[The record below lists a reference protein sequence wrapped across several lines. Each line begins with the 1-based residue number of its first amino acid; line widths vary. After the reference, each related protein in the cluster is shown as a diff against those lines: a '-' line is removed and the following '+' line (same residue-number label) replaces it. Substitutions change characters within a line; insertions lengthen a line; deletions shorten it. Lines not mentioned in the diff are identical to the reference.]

1 MCYITMEAMSAMS
14 SMIFHFQTCW
24 FSITMSH
31 YQRVS
36 RTSWVNTTIIPW
48 QTWNVRLPV
57 HLMLQHSFKSR
68 NKTVGFMGHFT
79 SFYSTPCFSSI
90 FGRLLKKLPIEQVCS
105 SYFQFSGAYM
115 AWVLSIDY
123 VRLGGSYA
131 SGGSMNL
138 PPGASKKCERRPIL
152 NGFPSG
158 LWSCTIYWIVNESNN
173 M

>member
-1 MCYITMEAMSAMS
+1 MCYITMEAMS

-31 YQRVS
+31 YQRVT

-68 NKTVGFMGHFT
+68 KKTAGFMGHFT

-90 FGRLLKKLPIEQVCS
+90 FGRLLKKLPIEQVWIVFSIFGGLYGVSVEHWLRSFGGFICLRW
-105 SYFQFSGAYM
+105 FNVQF
-115 AWVLSIDY
+115 AWAPSQ
-123 VRLGGSYA
+123 
-131 SGGSMNL
+131 
-138 PPGASKKCERRPIL
+138 CERRPIL

-158 LWSCTIYWIVNESNN
+158 LWSCPIYWIVNDSNN